1 MGHSGDFP
9 SAVDCTYPE
18 NDDSSHIPKTKT
30 KERMAAVEEQ
40 LSILMKHMKQL
51 ANNVQDIRNTQRT
64 QGHEGNAAQH
74 PLPVRSS
81 PRGDGPTQPQF
92 IGPTSFDYNFNMARN
107 TLQQMGIQSEDL
119 NSQAMSLTSPFPSRA
134 QSLEPT
140 RTPLNAVYRWIG
152 KRSSM
157 HLRFIGRNC
166 TRARQDDFRQ
176 HLVDSVEDEISTILR
191 HSEVSIPD
199 LQILT
204 LTSIYYFHCDEPVLA
219 WRRIGNAARAAI
231 EIGLHRRETLEKKF
245 LDVNMQTQA
254 LKIFWCIYVLDH
266 RWGFGIGIPFVL
278 HDEDIDPA
286 LPTRHCEPYLRCMI
300 SYGQICSKVW
310 KTVAGFTNINS
321 ISKDTLIYPRLGDA
335 AQNQPRILQM
345 LRTFLCIR
353 ANHMRIYVHRHH
365 ILSPHNIAQNS
376 SAARLVIDIA
386 KDTIHVLVH
395 LRETST
401 LYETQQVPFNYF
413 LVSAF
418 SAIFLGVCNAPER
431 FSQTCRTEFYS
442 ALELLY
448 TLSARSSITRRLW
461 KGIKG
466 LRQIAPRL
474 GLSPTKLPEATTLP
488 VSIDNSIY
496 NNVHQTAS
504 PFPPYRQRTATTSS
518 YISDEQC
525 IATGTLAPTTGF
537 SQSILTSPEDCPQT
551 SSSSSTQCPRLTS
564 PAITETIST
573 LTDPLS
579 LPAL

>member
-1 MGHSGDFP
+1 
-9 SAVDCTYPE
+9 
-18 NDDSSHIPKTKT
+18 
-30 KERMAAVEEQ
+30 
-40 LSILMKHMKQL
+40 
-51 ANNVQDIRNTQRT
+51 
-64 QGHEGNAAQH
+64 
-74 PLPVRSS
+74 
-81 PRGDGPTQPQF
+81 
-92 IGPTSFDYNFNMARN
+92 
-107 TLQQMGIQSEDL
+107 
-119 NSQAMSLTSPFPSRA
+119 
-134 QSLEPT
+134 
-140 RTPLNAVYRWIG
+140 
-152 KRSSM
+152 
-157 HLRFIGRNC
+157 
-166 TRARQDDFRQ
+166 
-176 HLVDSVEDEISTILR
+176 
-191 HSEVSIPD
+191 
-199 LQILT
+199 
-204 LTSIYYFHCDEPVLA
+204 
-219 WRRIGNAARAAI
+219 
-231 EIGLHRRETLEKKF
+231 
-245 LDVNMQTQA
+245 
-254 LKIFWCIYVLDH
+254 
-266 RWGFGIGIPFVL
+266 
-278 HDEDIDPA
+278 
-286 LPTRHCEPYLRCMI
+286 
-300 SYGQICSKVW
+300 
-310 KTVAGFTNINS
+310 
-321 ISKDTLIYPRLGDA
+321 
-335 AQNQPRILQM
+335 
-345 LRTFLCIR
+345 
-353 ANHMRIYVHRHH
+353 MRIYVHRHH